1 MLFIVFGIKYMFK
14 KVNFVDRYIGN
25 YILINE
31 DFMRWYIVLRGLMI
45 VWFCL
50 IFFKW
55 RLSIL

>member
-1 MLFIVFGIKYMFK
+1 MLFIVIGIKYMFR

-50 IFFKW
+50 IFNF
-55 RLSIL
+55 

>member
-1 MLFIVFGIKYMFK
+1 MLFIVIGIKYMFK

-31 DFMRWYIVLRGLMI
+31 DFMRWYIVLRGLRI